1 MTHKNIF
8 ARLAV
13 IIFAMTISLNMTA
26 ENKKLPA
33 PDTTG
38 GMPMNSVVAQR
49 HSVREF
55 DPAKAVDDAT
65 LGQLLW
71 MAVGV
76 NRPDAKSSRFGVPA
90 NRCNPTA
97 LNWQEIHAYVFG
109 LDGVYKYLPD
119 THSLALV
126 KEGDHRALL
135 AGTPEFAQDFVMN
148 APYTILLVA
157 DMAELPDGERTKA
170 MALVD
175 AGIACENIN
184 LACTSLGLATV
195 PRATMDSEAIS
206 KLLGLNARQLPV
218 INNPVGYA
226 AE

>member
-1 MTHKNIF
+1 M
-8 ARLAV
+8 L
-13 IIFAMTISLNMTA
+13 M
-26 ENKKLPA
+26 
-33 PDTTG
+33 
-38 GMPMNSVVAQR
+38 
-49 HSVREF
+49 
-55 DPAKAVDDAT
+55 
-65 LGQLLW
+65 
-71 MAVGV
+71 
-76 NRPDAKSSRFGVPA
+76 SSA
-90 NRCNPTA
+90 SA
-97 LNWQEIHAYVFG
+97 
-109 LDGVYKYLPD
+109 GVYKYLPD

-226 AE
+226 VGITHQGMPRGMPCCILRMSVSIRRTTRRQTGGGAALRETDMP